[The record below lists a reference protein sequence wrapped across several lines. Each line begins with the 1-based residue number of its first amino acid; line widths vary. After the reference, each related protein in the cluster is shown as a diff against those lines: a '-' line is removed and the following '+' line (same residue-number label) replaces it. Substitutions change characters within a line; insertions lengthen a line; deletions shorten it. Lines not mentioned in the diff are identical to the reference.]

1 MLASSILSYS
11 DFLKDSKEP
20 LELRKAMVSRY
31 KELRSIS
38 AVALE
43 FNTTRKTV
51 RKWVTR
57 FQGHISSL
65 KNHSKAPKSPHLQI
79 KDETR
84 ELIIAFRKERP
95 SLGYCYVVSYLN
107 QEGSTEIPS
116 AATIYAIWKK
126 NKLLKQHYKKSE
138 KKKDCRA
145 IKQKYLAFEKI
156 QIDVKELTDIPNYLD
171 QSLAL
176 KQKKDLLR
184 KYGLPMYQYTARDLK
199 TGALF
204 ISLAHEHTRHNS
216 SIFADMLLT
225 HLKRFDVVPRTI
237 QTDNG
242 TEFVNTRDA
251 LADTLFKQ
259 VVRRNGITKHKT
271 IPPGA
276 KTWQS
281 EVETSHWIIE
291 KEFYDYMKF
300 PNIGNLI
307 KQFRAYQ
314 WGFNTLRKNGYRGN
328 ITPLESLRSEANTNY
343 AKLPREIFDF
353 PSCILDKKYN
363 QFMKGGHHVGLV
375 TIIQTILGKKTL
387 LKRAA
392 QDLNL

>member
-1 MLASSILSYS
+1 MLASNILTYS

-20 LELRKAMVSRY
+20 LEIRKAMVARY
-31 KELRSIS
+31 YELKSIT

-57 FQGHISSL
+57 FTGAVSSL
-65 KNHSKAPKSPHLQI
+65 KNQTTAPKEPYLQI

-84 ELIIAFRKERP
+84 ELIIRFRKERP
-95 SLGYCYVVSYLN
+95 NLGYCYVVSYLN
-107 QEGSTEIPS
+107 QQGCTEIPS
-116 AATIYAIWKK
+116 AATVYAIWKK
-126 NKLLKQHYKKSE
+126 NRLLKRHYKKSE

-156 QIDVKELTDIPNYLD
+156 QIDVKELVDIPNYLD

-176 KQKKDLLR
+176 KQKKDLGR

-216 SIFADMLLT
+216 AIFVDMLLT

-251 LADTLFKQ
+251 LDDTLFKQ
-259 VVRRNGITKHKT
+259 VVRRNGITRHKT

-291 KEFYDYMKF
+291 KEFYDYTKA
-300 PNIGNLI
+300 PNIGNLM
-307 KQFRAYQ
+307 KKFRAYQ

-328 ITPLESLRSEANTNY
+328 ITPLESLRNEHNKNY
-343 AKLPREIFDF
+343 ATLPKEIMDF
-353 PSCILDKKYN
+353 PSCILDKKFN
-363 QFMKGGHHVGLV
+363 QFIKGGYHVGLV
-375 TIIQTILGKKTL
+375 TSPISSSITFL
-387 LKRAA
+387 LYSAI
-392 QDLNL
+392 

>member
-11 DFLKDSKEP
+11 DFLKDSSEP

-31 KELRSIS
+31 KELKSIS

-51 RKWVTR
+51 RKWVYR
-57 FQGHISSL
+57 FKGHISSL
-65 KNHSKAPKSPHLQI
+65 KNHSKAPIAPHLQI
-79 KDETR
+79 KDKTR
-84 ELIIAFRKERP
+84 ELVIKFRKERP

-107 QEGSTEIPS
+107 QHQSTEIPS

-126 NKLLKQHYKKSE
+126 NKLLKKHYKKSE

-156 QIDVKELTDIPNYLD
+156 QIDVKELTDIPNYLN

-176 KQKKDLLR
+176 KQKKDLNR

-199 TGALF
+199 SGALF

-216 SIFADMLLT
+216 SIFVDMLLT
-225 HLKRFDVVPRTI
+225 HLNRFDVVPRTI

-242 TEFVNTRDA
+242 TEFVNTRNA

-259 VVRRNGITKHKT
+259 IVRRNGITRHKT

-291 KEFYDYMKF
+291 KEFYDYVDA
-300 PNIGNLI
+300 PNIGNLM
-307 KQFRAYQ
+307 KKFRAYQ

-328 ITPLESLRSEANTNY
+328 ITPLESLRNEQNKNY
-343 AKLPREIFDF
+343 ATLPKEIMDF
-353 PSCILDKKYN
+353 PSCILDKKFN
-363 QFMKGGHHVGLV
+363 QFMKGGYHVGLV
-375 TIIQTILGKKTL
+375 TKYISKRIL
-387 LKRAA
+387 
-392 QDLNL
+392 

>member
-1 MLASSILSYS
+1 MLANSILSYS

-31 KELRSIS
+31 KELKSIS

-43 FNTTRKTV
+43 FRTTRKTV
-51 RKWVTR
+51 RKWVSR
-57 FQGHISSL
+57 FKGHISSL
-65 KNHSKAPKSPHLQI
+65 KNHSKAPISPYLQI

-107 QEGSTEIPS
+107 KKGSTEIPS

-126 NKLLKQHYKKSE
+126 NKLLKKHYKKSE

-171 QSLAL
+171 QSIEL
-176 KQKKDLLR
+176 KHKKDLNR

-216 SIFADMLLT
+216 SIFVDMLLT

-259 VVRRNGITKHKT
+259 VVRRNGITRHKT

-300 PNIGNLI
+300 PNMGNLL

-314 WGFNTLRKNGYRGN
+314 WGFNTLRKNGYRGG
-328 ITPLESLRSEANTNY
+328 ITPLESLRSEANKNY
-343 AKLPREIFDF
+343 AKLPREIMDF
-353 PSCILDKKYN
+353 PSCILDKKFN
-363 QFMKGGHHVGLV
+363 QFIKGGYHVGLV
-375 TIIQTILGKKTL
+375 T
-387 LKRAA
+387 
-392 QDLNL
+392 N

>member
-375 TIIQTILGKKTL
+375 TSY
-387 LKRAA
+387 R
-392 QDLNL
+392 

>member
-1 MLASSILSYS
+1 MLASNILTYS

-20 LELRKAMVSRY
+20 LELRKAMVARY
-31 KELRSIS
+31 KELNSIS

-43 FNTTRKTV
+43 FKTTRKTV
-51 RKWVTR
+51 RKWVSR
-57 FQGHISSL
+57 FEGHISSL
-65 KNHSKAPKSPHLQI
+65 KNHSTAPKEPNLQI
-79 KDETR
+79 KDVTR
-84 ELIIAFRKERP
+84 ELIIKFRKERP
-95 SLGYCYVVSYLN
+95 SMGYSYVVSYLN
-107 QEGSTEIPS
+107 QHHSTEIPS

-126 NKLLKQHYKKSE
+126 NKLLKIHYKKSE

-156 QIDVKELTDIPNYLD
+156 QIDVKELVDIPNYLE
-171 QSLAL
+171 QSLSP
-176 KQKKDLLR
+176 KHKKKITQK
-184 KYGLPMYQYTARDLK
+184 YALPMYQYTARDLK

-204 ISLAHEHTRHNS
+204 ISLAHKHTQHNS
-216 SIFADMLLT
+216 AIFVDMLLS

-251 LADTLFKQ
+251 LADTLFKK
-259 VVRRNGITKHKT
+259 VVRRNGITRHKA

-300 PNIGNLI
+300 PNLGNLV

-328 ITPLESLRSEANTNY
+328 ITPLESLRSEHNKNY
-343 AKLPREIFDF
+343 AKLPKEIFDF
-353 PSCILDKKYN
+353 PSCILDKKFN
-363 QFMKGGHHVGLV
+363 QFMKGGYHVGLV
-375 TIIQTILGKKTL
+375 TRKIFMVLSIG
-387 LKRAA
+387 
-392 QDLNL
+392 

>member
-11 DFLKDSKEP
+11 DFLKDSAEP
-20 LELRKAMVSRY
+20 LELRKAMVARY
-31 KELRSIS
+31 KELKSIT

-57 FQGHISSL
+57 FEGHISSL
-65 KNHSKAPKSPHLQI
+65 KNHSKAPKEPHLQLE
-79 KDETR
+79 DRTR
-84 ELIIAFRKERP
+84 ELIIQFRKDRP
-95 SLGYCYVVSYLN
+95 SLGYSYVISYLS
-107 QEGSTEIPS
+107 QHKCTEIPS

-126 NKLLKQHYKKSE
+126 NKLLKRHYKKSE

-156 QIDVKELTDIPNYLD
+156 QIDVKELVDIPNYLE

-199 TGALF
+199 TGAL
-204 ISLAHEHTRHNS
+204 IVSLAHEHTRHNS
-216 SIFADMLLT
+216 AIFVDMLLT

-242 TEFVNTRDA
+242 TEFVNTRDS

-259 VVRRNGITKHKT
+259 VVRRNGITRHKT

-291 KEFYDYMKF
+291 KELYDYIEA
-300 PNIGNLI
+300 PNIGNLM
-307 KQFRAYQ
+307 KKFRAYQ

-328 ITPLESLRSEANTNY
+328 ITPLESLRSEHNKNY
-343 AKLPREIFDF
+343 AKLPKEIMDF
-353 PSCILDKKYN
+353 PSCILDKKFN
-363 QFMKGGHHVGLV
+363 QFIKGGYHVGLV
-375 TIIQTILGKKTL
+375 TTEKPKE
-387 LKRAA
+387 A
-392 QDLNL
+392 QVATDP

>member
-20 LELRKAMVSRY
+20 LELRKAMVARY
-31 KELRSIS
+31 KELKSIS

-57 FQGHISSL
+57 FKGHISSL
-65 KNHSKAPKSPHLQI
+65 KNHSKAPKEPHLQI

-84 ELIIAFRKERP
+84 ALIIKFRKERP

-107 QEGSTEIPS
+107 QNKSTEIPS
-116 AATIYAIWKK
+116 AATVYAIWAKE
-126 NKLLKQHYKKSE
+126 KLLKRHYKKSE

-156 QIDVKELTDIPNYLD
+156 QIDVKELVDIPNYLE

-204 ISLAHEHTRHNS
+204 VSLAHEHTRHNS
-216 SIFADMLLT
+216 AIFVDMLLS
-225 HLKRFDVVPRTI
+225 HLKRFDVVPRII

-251 LADTLFKQ
+251 LDETLFKQ
-259 VVRRNGITKHKT
+259 VIHRNGITRHKT

-276 KTWQS
+276 KT
-281 EVETSHWIIE
+281 
-291 KEFYDYMKF
+291 
-300 PNIGNLI
+300 
-307 KQFRAYQ
+307 
-314 WGFNTLRKNGYRGN
+314 
-328 ITPLESLRSEANTNY
+328 
-343 AKLPREIFDF
+343 
-353 PSCILDKKYN
+353 
-363 QFMKGGHHVGLV
+363 
-375 TIIQTILGKKTL
+375 
-387 LKRAA
+387 
-392 QDLNL
+392 